1 MPAYFTRGSGH
12 NEKGQYSERG
22 DDYQHN
28 MDRLARKFQTAA
40 TLVPAP
46 EIAFEPGARIGVVA
60 YGTSH
65 WAVVESRD
73 QLRDEAGL
81 RTSYLRLRAYPFTD
95 ELAAFIDRHDRVY
108 VVEQNRDAQMAA
120 LMRLDL
126 DPARMARVRSVLHYN
141 GLPIDARSVT
151 DDILSQEGLA
161 VAHAVTV
168 SAAASG
174 HSAGVGGE

>member
-1 MPAYFTRGSGH
+1 MLAHAALRSIGGIRGI
-12 NEKGQYSERG
+12 R
-22 DDYQHN
+22 
-28 MDRLARKFQTAA
+28 M
-40 TLVPAP
+40 
-46 EIAFEPGARIGVVA
+46 
-60 YGTSH
+60 
-65 WAVVESRD
+65 
-73 QLRDEAGL
+73 LR
-81 RTSYLRLRAYPFTD
+81 
-95 ELAAFIDRHDRVY
+95 IDRHDRVY